1 MENKKINNNSII
13 SRRWNKFK
21 TLKRG
26 YYSLII
32 LLSLYFIS
40 FFLPFLINNK
50 ALVVKYKGE
59 YFFPVFSGFVSGK
72 VFDQDVP
79 GEARYR
85 LLKESFKEDNDK
97 GNWIIMPIYPYSP

>member
-1 MENKKINNNSII
+1 MENINVQSNSIKR
-13 SRRWNKFK
+13 RRWRKFK

-32 LLSLYFIS
+32 LLSLYVLS
-40 FFLPFLINNK
+40 FFLPLLINNK

-59 YFFPVFSGFVSGK
+59 YFFPIFTGFISGE

-85 LLKESFKEDNDK
+85 LLKESFKENNYK
-97 GNWIIMPIYPYSP
+97 GDFEFIYFQ

>member
-1 MENKKINNNSII
+1 MENIKVQSNSII
-13 SRRWNKFK
+13 RRRWRKFK

-32 LLSLYFIS
+32 LLSLYVLS
-40 FFLPFLINNK
+40 FFLPLLINNK

-59 YFFPVFSGFVSGK
+59 YFFPVFTGFVSGK

-85 LLKESFKEDNDK
+85 LLKESFKK
-97 GNWIIMPIYPYSP
+97 K